1 MSQQLDTQ
9 GEAHEALGTAVASYG
24 QRVLS
29 DPHTLGNLV
38 ADLHSLA
45 CCCSTC

>member
-29 DPHTLGNLV
+29 DPHTLGNHRRRP
-38 ADLHSLA
+38 ASRPA
-45 CCCSTC
+45 A